1 MNYLFPEL
9 GTLFSGVSVKDTDV
23 VLRDAKLTG
32 LVEKR
37 LFAGGY
43 AVMVFSS
50 GIPGVAYHIE
60 GETVT
65 PLTISEFSA
74 VGPEQTVEA
83 RVIKLPDVAGRL
95 SMLALESKPD
105 EGMMIQNENEWNIHI
120 ESWRKNRRNAL
131 LEVRSGEI
139 YGVTLI
145 WQGELQASD
154 MIFTT
159 SSEGIVLSLPDFAV
173 TRGFPMDVMLYSL
186 SDSSQA
192 YQYAVLRH
200 GVMEWMSMM
209 LARYKELVGSKLL
222 FTMEQELNSQIH
234 PWGWKIN
241 LNGTR
246 MSDAHFFLRMKDAEQ
261 AYRALFMSMSMLMD
275 IVIGS
280 NLTLRLLNETYA
292 QLPPEEQAVLH
303 AMRLIPVAF
312 SE

>member
-1 MNYLFPEL
+1 M
-9 GTLFSGVSVKDTDV
+9 
-23 VLRDAKLTG
+23 
-32 LVEKR
+32 
-37 LFAGGY
+37 
-43 AVMVFSS
+43 
-50 GIPGVAYHIE
+50 
-60 GETVT
+60 
-65 PLTISEFSA
+65 
-74 VGPEQTVEA
+74 
-83 RVIKLPDVAGRL
+83 PDVAGRL

-131 LEVRSGEI
+131 LEVRSGEM

-159 SSEGIVLSLPDFAV
+159 SSEGIVLSLPDFAA

-246 MSDAHFFLRMKDAEQ
+246 MSDAHFFLRMKEAEQ